1 MKNGRW
7 LEIARELQSLGQTG
21 LAFSEIDYDKQRYE
35 RIVDISAEIV
45 SSYTTLEK
53 ENTKKVFMQQP
64 GYATPK
70 IDVRA
75 AVIQDDKILL
85 VREKSDGL
93 WAMPGGWAD
102 VGDIPSMVAERET
115 LEESGYIVKAK
126 KLVGVFDANR
136 SGRPM
141 EFFHAFKIIFICE
154 LIGGTAQPSDETT
167 EVGFFDFNQLPQLS
181 SNRTNER
188 HLNVIQEHL
197 INNLMQTSFD

>member
-93 WAMPGGWAD
+93 
-102 VGDIPSMVAERET
+102 
-115 LEESGYIVKAK
+115 
-126 KLVGVFDANR
+126 
-136 SGRPM
+136 
-141 EFFHAFKIIFICE
+141 
-154 LIGGTAQPSDETT
+154 
-167 EVGFFDFNQLPQLS
+167 
-181 SNRTNER
+181 
-188 HLNVIQEHL
+188 
-197 INNLMQTSFD
+197 